1 MSDRTLHPS
10 RSRIKKYSPLA
21 VGRANDRNPGEV
33 NLCARFTMKMIS
45 HEANGLQIAQR
56 RQDGY
61 INATQMCKANNK
73 EWRYYWRLPNT
84 QKYVKALAED
94 LGIDVIVNN
103 PTCNNYASALVLTFR
118 GGNSQQGTW
127 VHPEVA
133 IDLAAW
139 ISVEFRILV
148 NRWVREWMSNGNNP
162 ITPTVTQIDPKI
174 VLALAELE
182 KSIISV
188 RSHARVIHNC
198 VHQPI
203 DELLAKSLHSLS
215 HNQLNA
221 VNLTFQQIQL
231 LHRFATGKYVRADE
245 WLYGKPKNQLEPEEE
260 FCFAPISKTDS
271 LGVPWNLEEY
281 DIFDYYEELYP
292 GHF

>member
-1 MSDRTLHPS
+1 
-10 RSRIKKYSPLA
+10 
-21 VGRANDRNPGEV
+21 
-33 NLCARFTMKMIS
+33 
-45 HEANGLQIAQR
+45 
-56 RQDGY
+56 
-61 INATQMCKANNK
+61 MCKANNK
-73 EWRYYWRLPNT
+73 EWRYYWRLPST
-84 QKYVKALAED
+84 KKYVKALAED

-148 NRWVREWMSNGNNP
+148 NRWVRDWMSNGKNP

-174 VLALAELE
+174 ALALTELE
-182 KSIISV
+182 QSITSV

-203 DELLAKSLHSLS
+203 DRLLAKSLHSLS

-221 VNLTFQQIQL
+221 VNLAFGQVQL
-231 LHRFATGKYVRADE
+231 LHLVLIY
-245 WLYGKPKNQLEPEEE
+245 
-260 FCFAPISKTDS
+260 
-271 LGVPWNLEEY
+271 
-281 DIFDYYEELYP
+281 
-292 GHF
+292 

>member
-1 MSDRTLHPS
+1 
-10 RSRIKKYSPLA
+10 
-21 VGRANDRNPGEV
+21 
-33 NLCARFTMKMIS
+33 MKMII
-45 HEANGLQIAQR
+45 HEANGLQISQR
-56 RQDGY
+56 GVDGY

-133 IDLAAW
+133 VDLAAW

-148 NRWVREWMSNGNNP
+148 NRWVREWMTTGHNP
-162 ITPTVTQIDPKI
+162 ITPTVTQIEPKSGATPRRRKAHLVAHQDI
-174 VLALAELE
+174 ALALAEIE
-182 KSIISV
+182 RSIISV
-188 RSHARVIHNC
+188 RSHARVIHTC

-231 LHRFATGKYVRADE
+231 LHRFAMGKYVLAEE
-245 WLYGKPKNQLEPEEE
+245 WHDDKHDGQLESEEE
-260 FCFAPISKTDS
+260 FDFSPINKTDS
-271 LGVPWNLEEY
+271 LGIPWNLDEY